1 MAPARPRPSGRGVV
15 FWQPMLDRILS
26 GQQEVLLAEERQC
39 LRGLQT
45 ALVRCQASREDEQA
59 LERSIAQLDEL
70 FLLVIVGEFNS
81 GKSTFINALIGE
93 RILEEGVTP
102 TTARIH
108 RLRHAAEAS
117 SKPGADGMLEV
128 EHPAEMLRHLQI
140 VDTPGTNALDREHE
154 AITRDFVPRSDLV
167 LFVTSADRPFTESE
181 RAFIESIREWG
192 KKLVL
197 VVNKVDFLS
206 GDEER
211 EKVEEFIR
219 DNAGQLLGFTPRIFS
234 VSSRQA
240 LEAKLAG
247 DTGAALERSRFA
259 PLEAYLVE
267 TLDER
272 EQVRLK
278 LLNPLGV
285 ATKLGKRYLD
295 LSKGRLDLLDGDFET
310 LDRIDS
316 QLGVYG
322 EDMRAQFRFRL
333 TDVDNELH
341 AFEKRGLE
349 FFDDNLRLA
358 RAFDLLNKDR
368 LKADFERKAIG
379 ETPAKV
385 EAKVDEIIDWMVEAE
400 LAQWQAVDESL
411 AARKESHA
419 QGVVGELGKFEYN
432 RRELLDTVGHSARA
446 AIRGYDQSA
455 EAQRMAESVRSAVAG
470 TAALE
475 VGAIGLGTLITVLAT
490 TQVADVTGL
499 LAAGTLAA
507 LGLFI
512 LPAKRKRA
520 KAELQRKILELR
532 EQLMTGL
539 TEQFEREVDRSAQR
553 IHEAVAPYSSW
564 IRAERLRLT
573 EIHGQLETAQEN
585 LAHVKELVES
595 I

>member
-1 MAPARPRPSGRGVV
+1 
-15 FWQPMLDRILS
+15 MLDRILS

-39 LRGLQT
+39 LRGLQA

-70 FLLVIVGEFNS
+70 FLLVVVGEFNS

-108 RLRHAAEAS
+108 RLRHAEEAGVS
-117 SKPGADGMLEV
+117 PAPGGILEV

-192 KKLVL
+192 KKLVV

-211 EKVEEFIR
+211 EQVEAFIR
-219 DNAGQLLGFTPRIFS
+219 DNAAQLLGFTPQIFS

-240 LEAKLAG
+240 LEAKLASG
-247 DTGAALERSRFA
+247 ESSPKLGPSRFG

-267 TLDER
+267 TLDQAER
-272 EQVRLK
+272 VRLK

-285 ATKLGKRYLD
+285 ASKLGKRYLAV
-295 LSKGRLDLLDGDFET
+295 SAARLKLLEGDFET

-316 QLGVYG
+316 QLAVYG

-368 LKADFERKAIG
+368 VKADFERKAIAD
-379 ETPAKV
+379 TPARV
-385 EAKVDEIIDWMVEAE
+385 EAKVDEIIDWMVDAE
-400 LAQWQAVDESL
+400 LAQWQAVEESL
-411 AARKESHA
+411 AARRESHA
-419 QGVVGELGKFEYN
+419 EGVVGELGKFEYN
-432 RRELLDTVGHSARA
+432 RRELLETVGRSARS

-490 TQVADVTGL
+490 TQFADVTGL
-499 LAAGTLAA
+499 VAAGTLAA

-512 LPAKRKRA
+512 LPAKRRRA
-520 KAELQRKILELR
+520 KAELQRKILALR
-532 EQLMTGL
+532 EQLMAGL
-539 TEQFEREVDRSAQR
+539 TDQFEREVDRSAQR
-553 IHEAVAPYSSW
+553 IQEAVSPYTRW
-564 IRAERLRLT
+564 VRAERERLA
-573 EIHGQLETAQEN
+573 EIHGALESAQEN
-585 LAHVKELVES
+585 LAHVQELVEA

>member
-1 MAPARPRPSGRGVV
+1 
-15 FWQPMLDRILS
+15 MLDRILS

-59 LERSIAQLDEL
+59 LERSIAQLDDL
-70 FLLVIVGEFNS
+70 FLLVVVGEFNS

-108 RLRHAAEAS
+108 RLRFGEEPS
-117 SKPGADGMLEV
+117 SAPGPDGILEV
-128 EHPAEMLRHLQI
+128 ANPVEMLRHLQI

-181 RAFIESIREWG
+181 RSFIESIRDWG

-197 VVNKVDFLS
+197 VVNKVDFLA
-206 GDEER
+206 GDDER
-211 EKVEEFIR
+211 AKVEEFIR
-219 DNAGQLLGFTPRIFS
+219 DNASQLLGFTPRIFS
-234 VSSRQA
+234 VSSRLA
-240 LEAKLAG
+240 LEAKLSGGA
-247 DTGAALERSRFA
+247 TGPDSAELERSRFA

-267 TLDER
+267 TLDEGER
-272 EQVRLK
+272 VRLK

-295 LSKGRLDLLDGDFET
+295 LSASRLDLLAGDFET

-316 QLGVYG
+316 QLQVYG

-368 LKADFERKAIG
+368 VKADFERKAIAD
-379 ETPAKV
+379 TPAKV
-385 EAKVDEIIDWMVEAE
+385 EAKVDEIIDWMVDAE
-400 LAQWQAVDESL
+400 LAQWQAVDDSL
-411 AARKESHA
+411 SARKESHA
-419 QGVVGELGKFEYN
+419 EGVVGELGKFEYN
-432 RRELLDTVGHSARA
+432 RRELLETVGHSARA

-512 LPAKRKRA
+512 LPTKRKRA
-520 KAELQRKILELR
+520 KAELQRKILALR

-539 TEQFEREVDRSAQR
+539 TDQFEREVDRSAQR
-553 IHEAVAPYSSW
+553 IHEAVTPYTRW
-564 IRAERLRLT
+564 VRAERDRLT
-573 EIHGQLETAQEN
+573 EIHQSLEGAQEN

-595 I
+595 MT